1 MWWAFLLLYC
11 SYLILGPHW
20 ESKLLKGEKLAIVDS
35 KEELGRR
42 SIFISYV
49 ALLFISWFLLQPS
62 QSSFTSAL
70 ILTIAATTGFHM
82 KYGPEKPI
90 PMHILLTL
98 FLLFKGRMFMTI
110 QMWVTMI
117 LVAFYTTMHEK
128 LYIP

>member
-1 MWWAFLLLYC
+1 MWWFFLLLYV

-20 ESKLLKGEKLAIVDS
+20 ESKLLTRKKLAIVDS

-49 ALLFISWFLLQPS
+49 ALLFISWFILFPS

-70 ILTIAATTGFHM
+70 ILTIAATTGFHL

-90 PMHILLTL
+90 PTHVILTL
-98 FLLFKGRMFMTI
+98 FLLYRGRSFMSLQLWMT
-110 QMWVTMI
+110 MTLVT
-117 LVAFYTTMHEK
+117 FYTLMHEK

>member
-1 MWWAFLLLYC
+1 MWWLFLLLYC

-20 ESKLLKGEKLAIVDS
+20 ETKILKGEKLVIVDS

-49 ALLFISWFLLQPS
+49 ALLFISWFLLRPS

-70 ILTIAATTGFHM
+70 ILTIAAMTGFHI

-90 PMHILLTL
+90 PTHLILTVYLLYQGRYYMTL
-98 FLLFKGRMFMTI
+98 QLWF
-110 QMWVTMI
+110 TMA
-117 LVAFYTTMHEK
+117 LVMFYTLMHEK
-128 LYIP
+128 LYIR

>member
-1 MWWAFLLLYC
+1 MWWVFLLLYC

>member
-62 QSSFTSAL
+62 QSSFVSAL

>member
-1 MWWAFLLLYC
+1 MWWVFLLLYC

-62 QSSFTSAL
+62 QSSFVSAL

-98 FLLFKGRMFMTI
+98 FILFKGRMFMTI